1 MISASRKRFATASV
15 FASTSR
21 RAGGYGATARRGEN
35 AGGRKPLP
43 RRADHRLRSSRS
55 GKRGSARQAW
65 HSRERG
71 APASVS
77 IGSGGGVLYSGVRA
91 QHFRRCQPVSPGPQP
106 RHLPQARR
114 RGNRSLSRS
123 RATLR
128 LRRQRKGRG
137 PGNRADRE
145 NGRRRPERARRL
157 AADRAG
163 GSAARAGVE
172 CPLARQ
178 VCFISCRTLL
188 ATPRPVQSI
197 RIERLD
203 HNTPAGDFALLLE
216 PVLAGRD
223 AGLLSEAGLPAVADP
238 GAGLVRLAHERGVR
252 VVPLSGP
259 SSIVLA
265 LSASGL
271 EGQRF
276 AFHGYLPVA
285 AAELASVLKEL
296 ERQSRRLG

>member
-1 MISASRKRFATASV
+1 MSSSPAGLLYLLPNVLGDTASDAV
-15 FASTSR
+15 IPAAVLN
-21 RAGGYGATARRGEN
+21 RA
-35 AGGRKPLP
+35 
-43 RRADHRLRSSRS
+43 
-55 GKRGSARQAW
+55 
-65 HSRERG
+65 
-71 APASVS
+71 
-77 IGSGGGVLYSGVRA
+77 
-91 QHFRRCQPVSPGPQP
+91 
-106 RHLPQARR
+106 
-114 RGNRSLSRS
+114 RSLEYLI
-123 RATLR
+123 AEDP
-128 LRRQRKGRG
+128 K
-137 PGNRADRE
+137 
-145 NGRRRPERARRL
+145 
-157 AADRAG
+157 
-163 GSAARAGVE
+163 AARAFLKRIGG
-172 CPLARQ
+172 AQ
-178 VCFISCRTLL
+178 
-188 ATPRPVQSI
+188 PVQGI

-296 ERQSRRLG
+296 ERQSRRLGQTQIFIETPYRNDRTLATMLRALAPATLVCVAADLTLKTEAVKTRPVAAWPKEAPQLQGRPTVFLLLAE